1 MVFDDHGAVDVL
13 QFLVVVAVVLNPAG
27 DGVGQAVHFQVDAVF
42 VFQAVFQNFE
52 LELPDGTDDVAFHGA
67 QVFINLDGPF
77 LGQLGHALE
86 ELFTLHRVFGADAG
100 EEFRREGREVLEGDF
115 FLARIEGVADA
126 HGAVIED
133 ADDVSRVSIF
143 DDGPFRG
150 QELLGLHE
158 AQGLARLAVGD
169 GHAFFEFAR
178 ADAHEDDAVVML
190 GVHVGLD
197 LEDERRELVR
207 CRFDDAFQTFAR
219 LRLRCHTQKFFQERL
234 DAEVGH
240 GRTEE
245 HRRQF
250 AALDLFHVEFV
261 ACFVEELDVVDE
273 TLVDVFVKEFLEN
286 RVVGRAFG
294 RCQFALA
301 VGRVFFK
308 EFDRRRSPVVDALV
322 VSVQA
327 DRPVHGVGVDAKDVF
342 DFIHEVEGVAAEVV
356 DFIDEGEDGN
366 APFFTDAE
374 KFLCLGFDAFGDV
387 DEHDGAVGSHEGP
400 VRIFTEV
407 LMARRVEDIDVM
419 AFVVE
424 LKDRTGDRDTTLFFD
439 FHPVRNGV
447 LRRLSGFDGTG
458 QVDSTSVEQ

>member
-1 MVFDDHGAVDVL
+1 MVLDDHGAVDVL
-13 QFLVVVAVVLNPAG
+13 QFFVVVAVGLDPAG

-42 VFQAVFQNFE
+42 VFQAVFQDFE
-52 LELPDGTDDVAFHGA
+52 LELPDGPDDVAFHGA

-86 ELFTLHRVFGADAG
+86 ELFALHRILGADAG

-115 FLARIEGVADA
+115 LLARIEGVADA

-133 ADDVSRVSIF
+133 ADDVSRIGIF
-143 DDGPFRG
+143 DDGPFRC

-158 AQGLARLAVGD
+158 AQGLAGLAVRD
-169 GHAFFEFAR
+169 GHAFFKLAR

-207 CRFDDAFQTFAR
+207 CRFDDAFQAFTR
-219 LRLRCHTQKFFQERL
+219 LRLRSHAQEFFQEGL

-240 GRTEE
+240 SRAEE

-250 AALDLFHVEFV
+250 AALDFFHVEFI
-261 ACFVEELDVVDE
+261 ARFIEELDVVDE
-273 TLVDVFVKEFLEN
+273 ALVDVFVEEFFEN
-286 RVVGRAFG
+286 RVVCRALG

-322 VSVQA
+322 VAIQA
-327 DRPVHGVGVDAKDVF
+327 DRPVHGVGVDAQDIF

-356 DFIDEGEDGN
+356 NLVDEGENGD

-374 KFLCLGFDAFGDV
+374 ELLRLGFDAFGDV

-407 LMARRVEDIDVM
+407 LMARRVEDIDMM

-424 LKDRTGDRDTTLFFD
+424 LEDRTGDGDTTLFFN
-439 FHPVRNGV
+439 FHPVRNGMF
-447 LRRLSGFDGTG
+447 RRLAGLDGTG
-458 QVDSTSVEQ
+458 QVDGTSVEQ